1 CRVRVDNMVHRD
13 EILKPIWHAF
23 AALDVDQ
30 TGKVSKSQ
38 LKVLSQNLCT
48 VLKIPHKTSDLDE
61 HFKDDDEGPVST
73 QGYMPYL
80 NSFILD
86 KVKGNFDF
94 MELNRMCWTLC
105 SRKHGN
111 FNLLI
116 SDNDAFR
123 VWCIFNFLSEDHYP
137 LVIVVEEIE
146 YFLRKLIEGTGTD
159 WNDSRFIDYK
169 GRLSTKKNCLNAW
182 ELIELVGMGY
192 FTKGME
198 RQTISM
204 GINEVFQEL
213 ILNVLKQGYMTK
225 KGHKRKNWTER
236 WFELRP
242 DRLSYYES
250 EDLIEQKGYILLD
263 RHCSVE
269 ALADKDGKKNLFIV
283 KASEKSLEISASDK
297 KKRQEWIQA
306 VQDCINRLRHGLSAP
321 HREARQQRK
330 ELRIRLQAEQSQMEG
345 RMRDLQLAN
354 EAKQNQLEAMRK
366 NLEEAAARAAMEEQ
380 RRIRTQADLQNR
392 YRMDLEREKMVRM
405 QMEEQVAQKSSEL
418 EQYLQRLQELEDMYR
433 RLEEALEEE
442 RQSRQDE
449 EAVRKLQ
456 ARLLE
461 EEASKRAELE
471 QIHRQQQHAISQT
484 QMEKEQLEK
493 QRLEQ
498 ERTLQAAMLQLESL
512 ERQRQGALEQYE
524 ARIISGLYSIE
535 VTKKLEQAT
544 NRTRSWKDKVA
555 HHEGLIRLIQPGSKG
570 PQKITN
576 WGTAAITE
584 TELNVREKSWQESK
598 NKPGNA
604 L

>member
-1 CRVRVDNMVHRD
+1 MVHRD
-13 EILKPIWHAF
+13 EILKPVWHAF
-23 AALDVDQ
+23 AALDVDR

-48 VLKIPHKTSDLDE
+48 VLKIPHKTSDLEE

-80 NSFILD
+80 NRFILD
-86 KVKGNFDF
+86 KVQGNFDF

-105 SRKHGN
+105 SRKKAN
-111 FNLLI
+111 FSMLI
-116 SDNDAFR
+116 SDNDAFK
-123 VWCIFNFLSEDHYP
+123 VWCIFNFLSEEHYP
-137 LVIVVEEIE
+137 LVIVIEEIE
-146 YFLRKLIEGTGTD
+146 YFLRKLIEAIGSD
-159 WNDSRFIDYK
+159 WNEGRFVDYK
-169 GRLSTKKNCLNAW
+169 VQLSAKKNCLRVW
-182 ELIELVGMGY
+182 ELIELVGMSY

-213 ILNVLKQGYMTK
+213 ILNILKQGYMTK

-242 DRLSYYES
+242 DSLSYYES
-250 EDLIEQKGYILLD
+250 EDLLEQKGYILLD

-269 ALADKDGKKNLFIV
+269 SLPEKDGKKNLFII
-283 KASEKSLEISASDK
+283 KSAEKSLEISAPDK
-297 KKRQEWIQA
+297 KKRQEWIQGT

-321 HREARQQRK
+321 HREARQRRK
-330 ELRIRLQAEQSQMEG
+330 ELRSRLQAEQDQMEG
-345 RMRDLQLAN
+345 RMKELQLAN
-354 EAKQNQLEAMRK
+354 ERKQSQLETMRK

-405 QMEEQVAQKSSEL
+405 QMEEQMVQKSSEM
-418 EQYLQRLQELEDMYR
+418 EQYLQRMQELEDMYR

-449 EAVRKLQ
+449 EVLRKLQ

-461 EEASKRAELE
+461 EEVSKRAELE
-471 QIHRQQQHAISQT
+471 QSHLQQQLAMSQT
-484 QMEKEQLEK
+484 QMEKEQLES

-498 ERTLQAAMLQLESL
+498 ERTLQAAMMQLESL

-524 ARIISGLYSIE
+524 E

-544 NRTRSWKDKVA
+544 NKTRSWKDKVA
-555 HHEGLIRLIQPGSKG
+555 QHEGLIRLIQPGNKC
-570 PQKITN
+570 PQKMTN
-576 WGTAAITE
+576 WGAAAFTE
-584 TELNVREKSWQESK
+584 TELKVRERSWQENK